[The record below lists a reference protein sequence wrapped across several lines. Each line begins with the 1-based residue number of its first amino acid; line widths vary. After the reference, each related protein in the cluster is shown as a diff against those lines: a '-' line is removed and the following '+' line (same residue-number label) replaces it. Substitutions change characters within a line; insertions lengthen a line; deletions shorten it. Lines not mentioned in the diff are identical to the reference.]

1 MDVNYINPF
10 LNGTLE
16 VLKKMAFLDAVAGKP
31 YVKKTDVAVGD
42 VSAIIG
48 ITGDAIGSLAIS
60 FSEPCI
66 CHIVNNMLGEAFT
79 EANNDVFD
87 AAGEITN
94 MVSGVARSYLEK
106 DGLTVFAAIP
116 TVVYGKGHTIQHI
129 LKAPSIIVP
138 FSTNKG
144 NFTIDVCIKR
154 IEESAKKDQVYR
166 VLNVSTADMRKQ
178 PAKPSQAIPTYA
190 RPTAKPPVPSAVR
203 PPAPPAAQSPAPP
216 TEMKKQFSIKDA
228 KNEEE
233 KKQILKEKLA
243 ELTAKRSAIQKEL
256 LEKPFMPYDQRK
268 KLNKEVP
275 LYDEKIRRL
284 KLDISAMEMISKM
297 TQEQFDN
304 PKPKAHFQDRQ
315 SK

>member
-1 MDVNYINPF
+1 MDVKYINPF

-16 VLKKMAFLDAVAGKP
+16 VLKKMASLEPVAGKP
-31 YVKKTDVAVGD
+31 FVKKTDVAAGD

-66 CHIVNNMLGEAFT
+66 CHIVNNILGEAFT
-79 EANNDVFD
+79 KANNDVFD

-106 DGLTVFAAIP
+106 EGLIVFAAIP

-138 FSTNKG
+138 FSTREG
-144 NFTIDVCIKR
+144 DFTIDVCIKPV
-154 IEESAKKDQVYR
+154 EESARKDQVYR
-166 VLNVSTADMRKQ
+166 VLNVSTADMAKR
-178 PAKPSQAIPTYA
+178 PAKPSQAISTFA
-190 RPTAKPPVPSAVR
+190 RPTAKPPVPPTAR
-203 PPAPPAAQSPAPP
+203 PPAPPTEQPPAPP
-216 TEMKKQFSIKDA
+216 TEIKKQLSIKDA

-233 KKQILKEKLA
+233 KIQILKERLA
-243 ELTAKRSAIQKEL
+243 EFLTKRNEIQKEL
-256 LEKPFMPYDQRK
+256 LEKPFMPYETRK
-268 KLNKEVP
+268 KLRKELP
-275 LYDEKIRRL
+275 FYDEKIRRL

-297 TQEQFDN
+297 TQDQLDN
-304 PKPKAHFQDRQ
+304 PKPKPHFQDRQ